1 VTLIAKQL
9 VDADARRQ
17 RFVAICSTFP
27 ETTIEVLRE
36 HIAIRIR
43 KKIYAYY
50 LFDHHGDGKI
60 AIWCKSTMS
69 DQQQLI
75 RDDPEVFFKPPYVG
89 PRGWVAMRID
99 THHVDWNTVK
109 ELALRAY
116 QEAAPRKLAALAK

>member
-1 VTLIAKQL
+1 MCA
-9 VDADARRQ
+9 
-17 RFVAICSTFP
+17 TFP
-27 ETTIEVLRE
+27 ETTIEVLSDYV
-36 HIAIRIR
+36 AIRIR

-89 PRGWVAMRID
+89 PRGWVGMRID
-99 THHVDWNTVK
+99 TNSVDWDTVR

-116 QEAAPRKLAALAK
+116 QETAPRKLAVLAT

>member
-1 VTLIAKQL
+1 VTLIARQL
-9 VDADARRQ
+9 AHADTRRE
-17 RFVAICSTFP
+17 RFIAICSAFP
-27 ETTIEVLRE
+27 ETTIDVARE

-50 LFDHHGDGKI
+50 VFDHHDDGKI

-89 PRGWVAMRID
+89 PRGWVAMRLD
-99 THHVDWNTVK
+99 TPDVEWNTVR
-109 ELALRAY
+109 ELVLRAY
-116 QEAAPRKLAALAK
+116 QESAPRKLAALAK